1 MNMNRIAQLR
11 NEYGIKQADLARRVG
26 IAPNTLSNYENENR
40 QLFPEMIRKICAVFG
55 VTSDY
60 LLGFSSFPG
69 PAVSEEDAAV
79 LDAYHA
85 LPPELRTVVDSALD
99 QYKAKKITAAG

>member
-1 MNMNRIAQLR
+1 MNRITQLR
-11 NEYGIKQADLARRVG
+11 NEHGMKQADLARRLGV
-26 IAPNTLSNYENENR
+26 APNTLSYYENEKR

-79 LDAYHA
+79 IAAYHE
-85 LPPELRTVVDSALD
+85 LPKEIRKIVDSALEP
-99 QYKAKKITAAG
+99 YKETKKTAAG